1 MLAQAF
7 WRALVLL
14 RLLTDGV
21 CSRLSADVCCAGL
34 QRDAAHTV
42 KLLNKLPAD
51 VTADIFTA
59 FTAHFPES

>member
-1 MLAQAF
+1 M
-7 WRALVLL
+7 RACC
-14 RLLTDGV
+14 RLTDGV
-21 CSRLSADVCCAGL
+21 CSGLLADVCRAGW

-59 FTAHFPES
+59 FTAHFTGS